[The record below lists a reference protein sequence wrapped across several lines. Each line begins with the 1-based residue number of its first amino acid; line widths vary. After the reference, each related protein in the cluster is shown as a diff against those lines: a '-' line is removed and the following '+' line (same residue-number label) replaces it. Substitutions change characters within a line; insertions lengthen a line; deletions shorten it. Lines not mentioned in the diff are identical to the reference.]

1 MPAAAPAVVPGQ
13 QLPALAEWLPVVAVL
28 FAVEPAVVPGEAAA
42 AAVAAA
48 AEAAA
53 YECIAFVLG

>member
-1 MPAAAPAVVPGQ
+1 M
-13 QLPALAEWLPVVAVL
+13 L
-28 FAVEPAVVPGEAAA
+28 FAVEPAVVPGAAAA
-42 AAVAAA
+42 AAVATA